1 MTRREDLQHQL
12 AELEAKL
19 LTFRA
24 VEKPTVEDVKNVN
37 TVCDDI
43 ERVQAELQTE
53 ERAEK
58 MIAGIRKPTSEPAP
72 AGQPSA
78 DGQPGFRSFGEYLQA
93 VAAASMPRGGQL
105 GDFPCGVYDRR
116 LSLGDKELRSPTGLA
131 ESTPSLGGFL
141 VQMDY
146 ANELFTKAHQASMV
160 WNKCRNIPISGKSN
174 GLKIPG
180 IDETSRA
187 DGSRWGGIRGYWLE
201 EAGTKTASSP
211 KFMMVEL
218 SLKKLIGLA
227 YCTDE
232 VLEDA
237 GALEAIIRQGFTE
250 EFAFKLDDAVIRG
263 TGAGQPLGILN
274 SPSLVPTTRGSAG
287 TVCDTDVL
295 NIYARMYPG
304 SHSKAEWFTN
314 IECLPHLMSM
324 TAVNAGYQAIWLPS
338 NNIAGQPFQTLL
350 GRPVH
355 YIESASA
362 EGTVGDLMFL
372 DLSQYVTITKGGV
385 QSVSSIHVN
394 FTTDE
399 TAFRF
404 VMRLDGQPLWNS
416 ALTPYKGSDTLSP
429 FVTVA
434 T

>member
-1 MTRREDLQHQL
+1 MSRRDNLQHQL
-12 AELEAKL
+12 AELETQL
-19 LTFRA
+19 LTMRA
-24 VEKPTVEDVKNVN
+24 IEEPTLEDLKKV
-37 TVCDDI
+37 TGICDDI
-43 ERVQAELQTE
+43 DRVQAELQLE
-53 ERAEK
+53 DRADK
-58 MIAGIRKPTSEPAP
+58 TVAGIRKPTSEPAP
-72 AGQPSA
+72 AGQPGA

-116 LSLGDKELRSPTGLA
+116 LSLGDKELRSPTGLS
-131 ESTPSLGGFL
+131 EGTPSLGGFL

-160 WNKCRNIPISGKSN
+160 WGKCRNIPISGKSN

-201 EAGTKTASSP
+201 EAGTKTASKP
-211 KFMMVEL
+211 LFMMVEL

-250 EFAFKLDDAVIRG
+250 EFSFKLDDAVIRG
-263 TGAGQPLGILN
+263 TGAGQPLGVLN
-274 SPSLVPTTRGSAG
+274 GPALVSTTRASAG
-287 TVCDTDVL
+287 TICSTDVL
-295 NIYARMYPG
+295 NVYARMYPG
-304 SHSKAEWFTN
+304 SHGKAEWFTN
-314 IECLPHLMSM
+314 IECLPNLMAM
-324 TAVNAGYQAIWLPS
+324 TANEAGYQAIWLPS

-372 DLSQYVTITKGGV
+372 DLSQYVTITKGGM

-404 VMRLDGQPLWNS
+404 VMRCDGQPLWNN